1 MKCEQRKICLFID
14 NFSGHKVA
22 YEPSNISLEFF
33 EPNMT
38 SFVQPC
44 DAGTICCFKALY
56 RCNFC
61 SRTID
66 LDAAGEHEI
75 YKINL
80 LEGMSMVKKAW
91 DLVSAETIKHCWNHS
106 KIQPCVQNKFYNI
119 LVANI

>member
-1 MKCEQRKICLFID
+1 MKCERRKICLSID

-44 DAGTICCFKALY
+44 DAGIIRCFKALY
-56 RCNFC
+56 RRNFC
-61 SRTID
+61 SRAID
-66 LDAAGEHEI
+66 LDAAGEHEM

-80 LEGMSMVKKAW
+80 LEAMTMAKKAW
-91 DLVSAETIKHCWNHS
+91 DLVSAETIKHCWDHS
-106 KIQPCVQNKFYNI
+106 KIQPCV
-119 LVANI
+119 

>member
-1 MKCEQRKICLFID
+1 MKREQRKICLSID

-44 DAGTICCFKALY
+44 DAGIIRCFKALY
-56 RCNFC
+56 RRNFC
-61 SRTID
+61 SRAID

-80 LEGMSMVKKAW
+80 LEAMTMAKKAW
-91 DLVSAETIKHCWNHS
+91 DLVSAETIKHCWDHS
-106 KIQPCVQNKFYNI
+106 KIQPCV
-119 LVANI
+119 